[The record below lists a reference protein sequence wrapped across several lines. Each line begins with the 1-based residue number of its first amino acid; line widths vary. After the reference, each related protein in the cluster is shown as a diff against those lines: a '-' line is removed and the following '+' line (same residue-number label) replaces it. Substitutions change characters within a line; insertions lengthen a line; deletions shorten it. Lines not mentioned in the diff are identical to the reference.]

1 MLSLLHKKRQN
12 PELGQQRG
20 VRILLKELHPAILI
34 TKILTLVLLV
44 FLITPVYGQ
53 EETNSADPFA
63 KFGNYTEGSDMAI
76 NHVGWDTML
85 QATVKVI
92 EPSSVKLATVK
103 PKVKTGT
110 RISRGSSSAAREET
124 NRVRFHLLKQEHL
137 DMVAQYIGELE
148 RLPNSYPLADFNK
161 NEQLAYWLNLH
172 NAVLFEQLAK
182 EYPISKL
189 KKLRYGKSKKTALWD
204 EKLVTVEGVSLS
216 LNDIQNKILIR
227 HWASPLVLYGLYQGS
242 IGGPSLPNQAFT
254 GENVQRLLKKSAKEF
269 VNSNRGVKFW
279 GTKARVS
286 LLYEMGKSAF
296 PNWETDLA
304 AHLNSFA
311 NATLRAN
318 LAGAESFT
326 PKIYDWN
333 IADTKGG
340 TLSAGPAQNTAAN
353 LLTAGATGT
362 QSRGGTFSQLR
373 IQGQTGS
380 REKAPGREEII
391 TTIECGTGPCP
402 DDEPDDDP
410 EGDD

>member
-1 MLSLLHKKRQN
+1 M
-12 PELGQQRG
+12 
-20 VRILLKELHPAILI
+20 LKELQPAKFF
-34 TKILTLVLLV
+34 TTILTLVLLV

-53 EETNSADPFA
+53 EETDSADPFA

-137 DMVAQYIGELE
+137 DMVAQYIGELV

-204 EKLVTVEGVSLS
+204 EKLVTVEGVTLS
-216 LNDIQNKILIR
+216 LNDIQDKILIR
-227 HWASPLVLYGLYQGS
+227 HWASPIVLYGLYQGS

-254 GENVQRLLKKSAKEF
+254 GENVNRLLKKSAKEF

-279 GTKARVS
+279 GTKTRVS
-286 LLYEMGKSAF
+286 LLYDFGKSAF

-304 AHLNSFA
+304 VHLNVFA

-326 PKIYDWN
+326 PKLYDWN
-333 IADTKGG
+333 IADTTGG

-373 IQGQTGS
+373 IQGQTDS
-380 REKAPGREEII
+380 REKAPDREEII

-402 DDEPDDDP
+402 GDEPEDDP
-410 EGDD
+410 EGDN